1 MKPFVKLSTFSMIC
15 FVFSL
20 GSPLSLPFLPFLP
33 HHLSLFHLRSAYS
46 SPHILKWV
54 LNFLKPAREA
64 KKAGVAGVEGRKQWP
79 EKRGR
84 GAQVLVSLNEGVVS
98 TGVERRGHRV

>member
-20 GSPLSLPFLPFLP
+20 GSPLSLPFLP

-79 EKRGR
+79 EKWGG